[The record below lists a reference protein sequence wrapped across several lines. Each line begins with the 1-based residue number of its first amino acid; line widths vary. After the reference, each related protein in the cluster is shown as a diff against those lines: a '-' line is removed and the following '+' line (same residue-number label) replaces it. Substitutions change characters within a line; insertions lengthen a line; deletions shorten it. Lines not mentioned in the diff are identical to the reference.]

1 MNEDSLKDESIQK
14 VKESSKSQAIKV
26 EDEDAEYKE
35 SSSEFDDP
43 DESEKPRI
51 SKEYK
56 QRKDVVQKTILRK
69 CRRFLQ
75 DEFNQ
80 VTNYYTQRSNFGAGH
95 LRSCILQYI
104 SGIDFFAQRSDLNLE
119 FYLGNYHLTLRC
131 YFISTRNDKEH

>member
-14 VKESSKSQAIKV
+14 VKESSKSQTIKV

-75 DEFNQ
+75 DEFN
-80 VTNYYTQRSNFGAGH
+80 
-95 LRSCILQYI
+95 
-104 SGIDFFAQRSDLNLE
+104 
-119 FYLGNYHLTLRC
+119 
-131 YFISTRNDKEH
+131 